1 MKVVVAPAVR
11 RDLVEIGTW
20 IARDKPRAADR
31 MVDRLLSAAK
41 GLSRYPLRYPSAG
54 LRGLRKRPVGG
65 YLIFY
70 RVDDDINVVRI
81 LNAARDWVSLLD
93 EA

>member
-1 MKVVVAPAVR
+1 MKVIVAPAAR

-31 MVDRLLSAAK
+31 MVDRLLSAAN
-41 GLSRYPLRYPSAG
+41 GLSRHPLRYPSVG
-54 LRGLRKRPVGG
+54 LRRLRKRPVGA

-70 RVDDDINVVRI
+70 RVDDVISVVRI
-81 LNAARDWVSLLD
+81 LHAARDWVSLLD